1 MTSVGL
7 STQLKAVR
15 KADVPKE
22 EEEDISQADN
32 LQGLD
37 ASDAPQG
44 PGLLGRPVE
53 FGLTPPFSLSLSFSL
68 CVSVSACTHTRTRIL
83 LFFFLWGNVT
93 NNIYIYI

>member
-7 STQLKAVR
+7 STQLKAMR

-53 FGLTPPFSLSLSFSL
+53 FGLTLPFSLSLSFSL
-68 CVSVSACTHTRTRIL
+68 CVSASACTCVC
-83 LFFFLWGNVT
+83 FFFSGEM
-93 NNIYIYI
+93 